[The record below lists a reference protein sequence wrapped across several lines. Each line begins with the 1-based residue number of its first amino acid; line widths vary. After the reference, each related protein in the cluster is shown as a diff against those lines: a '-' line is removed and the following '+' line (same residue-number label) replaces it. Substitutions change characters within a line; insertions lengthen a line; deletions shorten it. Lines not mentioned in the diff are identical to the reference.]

1 MLFVTN
7 NDTVYGLGANDRGC
21 LGFGNDMYVKT
32 PLIIRELIGQR
43 IQQFINGNDFVLA
56 MDEENHVFSW
66 GRNHKG
72 QCARDV
78 TPEGVYLKPQLIS
91 QLNDKNIAYIC
102 CAGWHSLALTTDG
115 KAYGWGDNTWG
126 QIGCGW
132 GDNIVTK
139 LGHNSHENHYNGLF
153 IELSA
158 IGSGGFG
165 TVYKVKHRIDEHVY
179 AVKRVQIK
187 DFSEEY
193 LQRVYKEVRNLG
205 AVRSDYCVQYY
216 NSWPEDK
223 HLYIQMEF
231 CSQNMRNIVEVKPQV
246 FGRQLGEAMDCV

>member
-1 MLFVTN
+1 M
-7 NDTVYGLGANDRGC
+7 D
-21 LGFGNDMYVKT
+21 VKT
-32 PLIIRELIGQR
+32 PLIIRELCGQR
-43 IQQFINGNDFVLA
+43 IQQFINGGDFVLA
-56 MDEENHVFSW
+56 MDEGNQLFSW
-66 GRNHKG
+66 GRNHRG

-102 CAGWHSLALTTDG
+102 CGFYHSLALTTDG
-115 KAYGWGDNTWG
+115 KAYGWGDNTLG
-126 QIGCGW
+126 QIGC
-132 GDNIVTK
+132 DLENNIIRQRIVTK
-139 LGHNSHENHYNGLF
+139 LGHNSHENHYKSLF

-165 TVYKVKHRIDEHVY
+165 TVYKVKHRIDEHIY

-193 LQRVYKEVRNLG
+193 IQRVYKEVRNLG
-205 AVRSDYCVQYY
+205 AVRSEYCVQYY

-231 CSQNMRNIVEVKPQV
+231 CSQNLRNIVEVKP
-246 FGRQLGEAMDCV
+246 RWK